1 MTISKIL
8 FAVDLGPNSRAAIP
22 AVARLAHD
30 TGSEVVLLYV
40 RDPAS
45 SMAFGRALERIATGF
60 AEAGVKAVVE
70 VRAAPPAEVAGRILA
85 AAKADHADLIALGS
99 RGLSD
104 LRGIFAG
111 SVSHSVIA
119 HSDCPVLVVRRGTRR
134 VGGPIERI
142 LLAIAGGQ
150 EVPHAVE
157 LTSRLARTTGARV
170 LVLHAQYLFTAN
182 DRPPTLGS
190 AEEPDQTVRKILRR
204 LSRAGIKAEAY
215 EPVAVDGVARM
226 IAREARTWNADLVV
240 IGSRRLSDFASFFL
254 GGIDH
259 QVMQLSDRPVVVAER
274 PDPLV
279 PHTAH
284 VSPDNK

>member
-1 MTISKIL
+1 MVIGKIL
-8 FAVDLGPNSRAAIP
+8 FAVDLGANSRAAIP
-22 AVARLAHD
+22 VVARLAHD

-45 SMAFGRALERIATGF
+45 RKASGRPLERIAAGF
-60 AEAGVKAVVE
+60 GEAGVKAVVE
-70 VRAAPPAEVAGRILA
+70 VRAAPAAEVAGRILA

-134 VGGPIERI
+134 MGGPIERI
-142 LLAIAGGQ
+142 LLAVAGGQ

-157 LTSRLARTTGARV
+157 LTSRLARGTGARV
-170 LVLHAQYLFTAN
+170 LVLHAQYMLAAN
-182 DRPPTLGS
+182 DRPPTLGT

-204 LSRAGIKAEAY
+204 LSRAGIKAETY
-215 EPVAVDGVARM
+215 EPLAIGGVARM
-226 IAREARTWNADLVV
+226 IVHEARTWNADLVV

-279 PHTAH
+279 PVHRPQE
-284 VSPDNK
+284 SR

>member
-1 MTISKIL
+1 MEIHKIL

-22 AVARLAHD
+22 AVLRLAHD

-45 SMAFGRALERIATGF
+45 LNTSGRMLERIRGGLE
-60 AEAGVKAVVE
+60 EAGVRALIE
-70 VRAAPPAEVAGRILA
+70 VRAAPAAEVAGTILA
-85 AAKADHADLIALGS
+85 VAKAVHSDLIALGS

-134 VGGPIERI
+134 TGGPIERI
-142 LLAIAGGQ
+142 LLAVAGGQ

-170 LVLHAQYLFTAN
+170 LVLHAQYMLAARDQPT
-182 DRPPTLGS
+182 TLGT

-215 EPVAVDGVARM
+215 EPVAVGGVPRM
-226 IAREARTWNADLVV
+226 IAREARSWNADLVV

-259 QVMQLSDRPVVVAER
+259 QVMQLSDRPVLVAER
-274 PDPLV
+274 PGPLV
-279 PHTAH
+279 LAH
-284 VSPDNK
+284 R

>member
-1 MTISKIL
+1 MVIRKIL

-40 RDPAS
+40 RDAAS
-45 SMAFGRALERIATGF
+45 RKPFGRTLERIAAGLG
-60 AEAGVKAVVE
+60 EAGVRAVIE
-70 VRAAPPAEVAGRILA
+70 VRTAPAAEVASRILA

-134 VGGPIERI
+134 AGGPIERI
-142 LLAIAGGQ
+142 LLAVAGGQ
-150 EVPHAVE
+150 EVPHTVE
-157 LTSRLARTTGARV
+157 LTSRLARSTGARV
-170 LVLHAQYLFTAN
+170 LVLHAQYMLAAN
-182 DRPPTLGS
+182 DRPPTLGT
-190 AEEPDQTVRKILRR
+190 AVEPDQTVRKILRR
-204 LSRAGIKAEAY
+204 LSRAGIETEAY
-215 EPVAVDGVARM
+215 EPLAVGGVASM

-259 QVMQLSDRPVVVAER
+259 QVLQLSDRPVVVAER

-279 PHTAH
+279 PAH
-284 VSPDNK
+284 R